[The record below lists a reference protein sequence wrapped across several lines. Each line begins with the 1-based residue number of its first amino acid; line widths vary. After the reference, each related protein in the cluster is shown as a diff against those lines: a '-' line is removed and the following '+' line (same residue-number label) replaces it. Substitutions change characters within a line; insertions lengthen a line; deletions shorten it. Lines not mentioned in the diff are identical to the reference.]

1 VGLLSRKPAA
11 IGEEIKTVLERLCSL
26 EINTI
31 VKDNMTG
38 QKMPAPER
46 ALLELA
52 EHYDCKLAEHGRSR
66 LPGSPVTGGPVE
78 FEGLR
83 VRAADVIDHWAA
95 DVIDHWAA
103 DVIRRWSSDPA
114 LSDDRC
120 GELMLLYRIRDTSEQ
135 LTRIFEAAARRG
147 NPVGDHASA
156 DIAAHP
162 VELTADEIVVLH
174 KAWDLDLEQIALQTV
189 IHLDGD
195 VMHRVSPRC
204 ANGAA
209 APLLSAHD
217 AALRTSISYWKTLVE
232 IVGDFVG
239 GIARTLG
246 QRG

>member
-1 VGLLSRKPAA
+1 VALFSRKPAA
-11 IGEEIKTVLERLCSL
+11 IGEQIKTVLESLCSL

-38 QKMPAPER
+38 QKMPPPER

-52 EHYDCKLAEHGRSR
+52 EHYDCKLAEHGSR
-66 LPGSPVTGGPVE
+66 RIPGTGVTGGPAE
-78 FEGLR
+78 FERLR
-83 VRAADVIDHWAA
+83 ARADDLIHA
-95 DVIDHWAA
+95 
-103 DVIRRWSSDPA
+103 WSADPA
-114 LSDDRC
+114 LSDDHR
-120 GELMLLYRIRDTSEQ
+120 GELMLLYRIRDTSAQ
-135 LTRIFEAAARRG
+135 LTRIFESAARRG
-147 NPVGDHASA
+147 NPVGDYTAA
-156 DIAAHP
+156 DMADHP
-162 VELTADEIVVLH
+162 IELTADEIVVLH

-204 ANGAA
+204 INGAA
-209 APLLSAHD
+209 TLLSAHD

-232 IVGDFVG
+232 IVGDFLG

>member
-1 VGLLSRKPAA
+1 MGLFSRKPAA
-11 IGEEIKTVLERLCSL
+11 IGDEIKTVLERLCSL

-38 QKMPAPER
+38 QKMPSPER

-52 EHYDCKLAEHGRSR
+52 EHYDCKLAEHGPKR
-66 LPGSPVTGGPVE
+66 LPGSAVTGGPVE
-78 FEGLR
+78 FESLR
-83 VRAADVIDHWAA
+83 VRAADI
-95 DVIDHWAA
+95 
-103 DVIRRWSSDPA
+103 IRLWTSDSAP
-114 LSDDRC
+114 SDDDR
-120 GELMLLYRIRDTSEQ
+120 GDLMLLYRIRDTSEQ
-135 LTRIFEAAARRG
+135 LIRIFEAAARRG
-147 NPVGDHASA
+147 NPVGDHTAA
-156 DIAAHP
+156 DIADHP

-204 ANGAA
+204 TNGGA

-217 AALRTSISYWKTLVE
+217 AALRTSITYWKTLVE
-232 IVGDFVG
+232 IVGDFLG
-239 GIARTLG
+239 GLARTLG

>member
-1 VGLLSRKPAA
+1 VGLFSRKPEP
-11 IGEEIKTVLERLCSL
+11 IGDQIKTVLERLCSL

-38 QKMPAPER
+38 QKMPSPER

-52 EHYDCKLAEHGRSR
+52 EHYDCKLAEHGARR
-66 LPGSPVTGGPVE
+66 LPGTPVTGGPVE
-78 FEGLR
+78 FDGLR
-83 VRAADVIDHWAA
+83 VRAADVIH
-95 DVIDHWAA
+95 
-103 DVIRRWSSDPA
+103 RWGSDPG
-114 LSDDRC
+114 LSDDHR

-135 LTRIFEAAARRG
+135 LTRIFEAAALRG
-147 NPVGDHASA
+147 HPVGDHTSQ

-162 VELTADEIVVLH
+162 VELAADEIVTLH

-204 ANGAA
+204 TNGSA

-232 IVGDFVG
+232 IVGDFLG

>member
-1 VGLLSRKPAA
+1 MALFSRKADP
-11 IGEEIKTVLERLCSL
+11 IGEQIKTVLERLCSL

-38 QKMPAPER
+38 QKMPSPER

-52 EHYDCKLAEHGRSR
+52 EHYDCKLAEHGAPR
-66 LPGSPVTGGPVE
+66 LPGTPVTGGPVE
-78 FEGLR
+78 FNGLR
-83 VRAADVIDHWAA
+83 ARAANVIDH
-95 DVIDHWAA
+95 
-103 DVIRRWSSDPA
+103 WSSDPA
-114 LSDDRC
+114 LSDDHRA
-120 GELMLLYRIRDTSEQ
+120 ELMLFYRIRDTSEQ

-147 NPVGDHASA
+147 NPVGDHASP

-162 VELTADEIVVLH
+162 VELAADEIVVLH

-204 ANGAA
+204 TNGSA

-232 IVGDFVG
+232 IVGDFLG

>member
-1 VGLLSRKPAA
+1 VGLFSRKPEP
-11 IGEEIKTVLERLCSL
+11 IGEQIKTVLERLCSL

-38 QKMPAPER
+38 QKMPSPER

-52 EHYDCKLAEHGRSR
+52 EHYDSKLAEHGARR
-66 LPGSPVTGGPVE
+66 LPGTPVTGGPVE

-83 VRAADVIDHWAA
+83 IRAADVIQ
-95 DVIDHWAA
+95 
-103 DVIRRWSSDPA
+103 RWSSDPA
-114 LSDDRC
+114 LSDDHRA
-120 GELMLLYRIRDTSEQ
+120 ELMLLYRIRDTSEQ

-147 NPVGDHASA
+147 NPIGDHTSE

-162 VELTADEIVVLH
+162 VELAADEIVMLH

-204 ANGAA
+204 TNGSA

-232 IVGDFVG
+232 IVGDFLG